1 MSSWCDRRPDK
12 LFGAWLSTSRR
23 SVALEKN
30 MMSQSPA
37 TVAAT
42 DAMQNSASLHKLRLC
57 VLLASLP
64 FGMLLFG
71 LPLIAR
77 EMGAS
82 ALAIGGLLAIYSL
95 IIVVGQPIVGY
106 GLDRFGRRPFLI
118 AGLLG
123 YAFSNAVFGLV
134 TGVGSLYLA
143 QLAQGVGSGLLWL
156 AVLAIVSDLA
166 PDDCRGKEYG
176 RLEEMAFRGTL
187 IGSVV
192 GFAVLYLLSRDAF
205 TDGLTLIGGWRVLF
219 LGFTAATLLAA
230 AIVWRG
236 IPESLPRSGQH
247 SGRRSGDRPEAAP
260 AIPEDQPVAMA
271 EKWHLP
277 GQLRI
282 LLGIV
287 VLTAIAA
294 GILSP
299 ILIKHLSDSVSADL
313 FIIALAFLPAAIAG
327 SVLPSRLGGL
337 SDRFG
342 RRPPLIAALLV
353 SGLTALA
360 VPLARS
366 LWPLALLWVLEAAAF
381 AAATP
386 AEEALVV
393 DISGDERQGAALG
406 YYTAAAGLGGVIG
419 PLMGGWLYDR
429 FAALGAFGISAL
441 LMVLGAALV
450 LLFVRE
456 PSRTQ
461 APAS

>member
-1 MSSWCDRRPDK
+1 MHH
-12 LFGAWLSTSRR
+12 
-23 SVALEKN
+23 
-30 MMSQSPA
+30 SPES
-37 TVAAT
+37 VAAT
-42 DAMQNSASLHKLRLC
+42 GAMQSSASLRKLRLC

-64 FGMLLFG
+64 FGMLVLG

-77 EMGAS
+77 ELGAS
-82 ALAIGGLLAIYSL
+82 ALATGGLLAIYAL
-95 IIVVGQPIVGY
+95 IVVAVQPIVGY

-118 AGLLG
+118 VGLLG
-123 YAFSNAVFGLV
+123 YALSNAIFVLI
-134 TGVGSLYLA
+134 TGVGSLFIA

-187 IGSVV
+187 IGSLA
-192 GFAVLYLLSRDAF
+192 GFALLGLLSHGAIG
-205 TDGLTLIGGWRVLF
+205 GLTLIGGWRVLF

-230 AIVWRG
+230 AIAWRG
-236 IPESLPRSGQH
+236 IPESLE
-247 SGRRSGDRPEAAP
+247 RSGDRPDAAP
-260 AIPEDQPVAMA
+260 AIPKDQPVEMA
-271 EKWHLP
+271 EKWHFP

-342 RRPPLIAALLV
+342 RRPPLIVALLV
-353 SGLTALA
+353 SGLAALA
-360 VPLARS
+360 VPLVQS
-366 LWPLALLWVLEAAAF
+366 LWPLALLWVIEAAAF

-393 DISGDERQGAALG
+393 DISGDERQGTALG

-419 PLMGGWLYDR
+419 PLVGGWLYDR
-429 FAALGAFGISAL
+429 FAALGAFGVSAL
-441 LMVLGAALV
+441 IMVLGAVLV

-456 PSRTQ
+456 PAPTQ
-461 APAS
+461 APAL

>member
-1 MSSWCDRRPDK
+1 MTT
-12 LFGAWLSTSRR
+12 TSEE
-23 SVALEKN
+23 SV
-30 MMSQSPA
+30 
-37 TVAAT
+37 VA
-42 DAMQNSASLHKLRLC
+42 DDGMQTITSLHRLRLS

-64 FGMLLFG
+64 FGMLILG

-82 ALAIGGLLAIYSL
+82 ALATGGLLAIYAL
-95 IIVVGQPIVGY
+95 IVVAVQPIVGY
-106 GLDRFGRRPFLI
+106 GLDRIGRRPFLI
-118 AGLLG
+118 TGLLG
-123 YAFSNAVFGLV
+123 YAISNAGFGLAS
-134 TGVGSLYLA
+134 GVGSLYVA

-156 AVLAIVSDLA
+156 AVLAVVSDLA
-166 PDDCRGKEYG
+166 PADCRGKEYG

-187 IGSVV
+187 IGSLV
-192 GFAVLYLLSRDAF
+192 GFALLYLLSRDDFAG
-205 TDGLTLIGGWRVLF
+205 GLTLIGGWRVLF
-219 LGFTAATLLAA
+219 LGFAAATLLAA
-230 AIVWRG
+230 AIAWRG
-236 IPESLPRSGQH
+236 VPESLQ
-247 SGRRSGDRPEAAP
+247 RSGDRPETEP
-260 AIPEDQPVAMA
+260 AIPKDQPVEMA

-287 VLTAIAA
+287 VLTAIAT

-353 SGLTALA
+353 SGLAALA
-360 VPLARS
+360 VPFVQS
-366 LWPLALLWVLEAAAF
+366 LWPLALLWVIEAAAF

-393 DISGDERQGAALG
+393 DISGDERQGTALG

-419 PLMGGWLYDR
+419 PLLGGWLYDR
-429 FAALGAFGISAL
+429 FAAFGAFGISAL
-441 LMVLGAALV
+441 MMVLGAGLV

-456 PSRTQ
+456 PSR
-461 APAS
+461 AELSAS

>member
-1 MSSWCDRRPDK
+1 M
-12 LFGAWLSTSRR
+12 
-23 SVALEKN
+23 N
-30 MMSQSPA
+30 HSPES
-37 TVAAT
+37 VAAT
-42 DAMQNSASLHKLRLC
+42 DPMQSSASLHKLHLC

-64 FGMLLFG
+64 FGMLIFG

-82 ALAIGGLLAIYSL
+82 ALATGGLLAIYAL
-95 IIVVGQPIVGY
+95 IVVVVQPIVGY

-118 AGLLG
+118 VGLLG
-123 YAFSNAVFGLV
+123 YALSNAIFVLV
-134 TGVGSLYLA
+134 SGVGSLFIA

-166 PDDCRGKEYG
+166 PDDCRGREYG
-176 RLEEMAFRGTL
+176 RVEEMAFRGTL
-187 IGSVV
+187 IGSLV
-192 GFAVLYLLSRDAF
+192 GFALLYLLSRDAF
-205 TDGLTLIGGWRVLF
+205 AGMLTLISGWRVLF
-219 LGFTAATLLAA
+219 LGFAAATLLAA
-230 AIVWRG
+230 AIAWRG
-236 IPESLPRSGQH
+236 IPESLERRGQRSDDH
-247 SGRRSGDRPEAAP
+247 PEAAP
-260 AIPEDQPVAMA
+260 SVPKDQPVAMA

-287 VLTAIAA
+287 VLTAIAT

-299 ILIKHLSDSVSADL
+299 ILIKHLSDTVSANL

-342 RRPPLIAALLV
+342 RRPPLIVALLV
-353 SGLTALA
+353 SGLAALA
-360 VPLARS
+360 VPLVQS
-366 LWPLALLWVLEAAAF
+366 LWPLALLWVFEAAAF

-393 DISGDERQGAALG
+393 DMADGERQGTAMG

-456 PSRTQ
+456 PSH
-461 APAS
+461 ASARVVSAE

>member
-1 MSSWCDRRPDK
+1 M
-12 LFGAWLSTSRR
+12 R
-23 SVALEKN
+23 SA
-30 MMSQSPA
+30 
-37 TVAAT
+37 
-42 DAMQNSASLHKLRLC
+42 ASLHKLRLC

-64 FGMLLFG
+64 LGMLVLG

-82 ALAIGGLLAIYSL
+82 ALATGGLLAIYAL
-95 IIVVGQPIVGY
+95 IVVAVQPIVGY

-118 AGLLG
+118 VGLLG
-123 YAFSNAVFGLV
+123 YAVSNAVFVLIN
-134 TGVGSLYLA
+134 GVGSLFIA

-156 AVLAIVSDLA
+156 AILAVVSDLA
-166 PDDCRGKEYG
+166 PDDCRGEEYG
-176 RLEEMAFRGTL
+176 RLEEMAFRGIL
-187 IGSVV
+187 FGSLV
-192 GFAVLYLLSRDAF
+192 GFAVLYLLSRDAYAG
-205 TDGLTLIGGWRVLF
+205 GLTLIGGWRVLF

-230 AIVWRG
+230 AIAWRG
-236 IPESLPRSGQH
+236 IPESLERNGERIS
-247 SGRRSGDRPEAAP
+247 RRSGDRPEAAP
-260 AIPEDQPVAMA
+260 AIPEDQPVEMA
-271 EKWHLP
+271 DKWHFP

-299 ILIKHLSDSVSADL
+299 ILIKHLSDTVSANL

-342 RRPPLIAALLV
+342 RRPPMTIALLV
-353 SGLTALA
+353 SGVAALA
-360 VPLARS
+360 VPFVKS
-366 LWPLALLWVLEAAAF
+366 LWPLALLWVIEAAAF

-386 AEEALVV
+386 AEEALVI
-393 DISGDERQGAALG
+393 DISGDERQGTALG

-419 PLMGGWLYDR
+419 PLLGGWLYDH
-429 FAALGAFGISAL
+429 FAALGAFGVSAL
-441 LMVLGAALV
+441 VMVLGAVLV

-456 PSRTQ
+456 PARTQ
-461 APAS
+461 APAL